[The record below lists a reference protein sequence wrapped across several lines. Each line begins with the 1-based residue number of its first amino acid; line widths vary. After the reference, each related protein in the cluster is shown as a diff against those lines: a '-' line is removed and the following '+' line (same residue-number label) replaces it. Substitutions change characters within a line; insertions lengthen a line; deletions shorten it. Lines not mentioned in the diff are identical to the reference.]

1 MTSMTPEIPRL
12 YTAFAEWGA
21 SMIYIA
27 MLPQKFKLKKL
38 ISISLIVLGIQSAFL
53 LVTANLP
60 EILWIPCMITAIL
73 IMFIFIYKTTKI
85 KLKDAAYYTVRAFI
99 LAELIASLERQIYWF
114 FWPQNNASAVI
125 KIILVVVVYSAIL
138 FFIWKL
144 EKRHLKEE
152 WQLNVSNW
160 ELGGAISI
168 GAAVFFI
175 SNISFVFNNTP
186 FSGQYPQEILKIRT
200 LVDIGGYAILYAHFV
215 HCCERRDKK
224 ELEAMNNV
232 LHNQYVQYKQ
242 SKNSI
247 ELINQKYHDL
257 KHQIDVLRK
266 ETDADKKKEWLNSIE
281 SEIEEYEAQNKTG
294 NSVLD
299 TILTSKNMICQ
310 KNDIQF
316 TCVANGEL
324 IDFMDVRDI
333 CSVFGN
339 ALDNA
344 IESAKKINNRD
355 KRLIHT
361 AVTKKKDFVYVKFE
375 NYYEGELN
383 IEKGFPVSTKKDKQ
397 FHGYGLKSIRHI
409 TQKYGGSTKIY
420 TDDNWFELNL
430 LFPVHEINK

>member
-1 MTSMTPEIPRL
+1 MNAMIPEIPRI
-12 YTAFAEWGA
+12 YTALAEWGA
-21 SMIYIA
+21 SITYIA
-27 MLPQKFKLKKL
+27 MLPQKFKLKKT
-38 ISISLIVLGIQSAFL
+38 IFISLFVLGIQSSFL
-53 LVTANLP
+53 IVTASLP
-60 EILWIPCMITAIL
+60 NFLWIPCMIIAIL
-73 IMFIFIYKTTKI
+73 IMFFFIFNTTNI
-85 KLKDAAYYTVRAFI
+85 KLKDAAYYSVRAFL

-114 FWPQNNASAVI
+114 FWPQNNASTLM
-125 KIILVVVVYSAIL
+125 KITLVTVVFSTIL
-138 FFIWKL
+138 FFIWKV

-152 WQLNVSNW
+152 WQLNVSDW

-175 SNISFVFNNTP
+175 SNISFVFSNTP

-266 ETDADKKKEWLNSIE
+266 ETDTDKKKEWLNSIE

-310 KNDIQF
+310 QNDIQF
-316 TCVANGEL
+316 TCVANGKL

-333 CSVFGN
+333 CSIFGN

-344 IESAKKINNRD
+344 IESAKKIKDKD

-361 AVTKKKDFVYVKFE
+361 AVSKKKGFVYVKFE
-375 NYYEGELN
+375 NYYEEKLSFK
-383 IEKGFPVSTKKDKQ
+383 KGFPLTTKENKQ
-397 FHGYGLKSIRHI
+397 YHGYGLKSIRHI
-409 TQKYGGSTKIY
+409 TNKYHGNIKIY
-420 TDDNWFELNL
+420 TEDNWFELNL
-430 LFPVHEINK
+430 LFPIY